1 MGERE
6 VTTYE
11 TSQQCVHTGIH
22 CLLIQP
28 LWGRRMQRRV
38 VFFVLGLYICV
49 CVEESLGTTAVTID
63 ECEFHILQVFP
74 KVLLILWSSGAF
86 SARGPSALWNFFTK
100 EVFLELLCSV
110 VHKLAF
116 VHPTWLH
123 CTHAKLEHC
132 RTADLSF
139 CWYKSFVPC
148 DSSWCHLNVTW
159 WQVVAFNVPIEYQE

>member
-1 MGERE
+1 
-6 VTTYE
+6 
-11 TSQQCVHTGIH
+11 
-22 CLLIQP
+22 
-28 LWGRRMQRRV
+28 MQRRV

-49 CVEESLGTTAVTID
+49 CVEESLGTTAITID

-74 KVLLILWSSGAF
+74 RVLWSSGAF

-100 EVFLELLCSV
+100 EVFSAVLSISLRLFIQPDSTVHMLNWNIAELLIS
-110 VHKLAF
+110 
-116 VHPTWLH
+116 P
-123 CTHAKLEHC
+123 
-132 RTADLSF
+132 F